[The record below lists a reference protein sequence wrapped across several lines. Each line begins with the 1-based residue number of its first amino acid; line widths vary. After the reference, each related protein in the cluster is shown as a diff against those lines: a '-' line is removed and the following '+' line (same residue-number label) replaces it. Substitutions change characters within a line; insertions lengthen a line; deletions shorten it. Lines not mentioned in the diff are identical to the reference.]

1 MLRVGLKL
9 GCLQV
14 GTLHY
19 CATHAKIKKKKKR
32 KGGWEGRKGTET
44 LILILL
50 ASVTS
55 DKFFG
60 SLGSCY
66 AMYGSANSNI
76 CTIWELVRPTESQS
90 AC

>member
-19 CATHAKIKKKKKR
+19 CATHAKIKKKKKE
-32 KGGWEGRKGTET
+32 GGLGGKERDRDTNPHSSGFCDFGQVLRFSR
-44 LILILL
+44 LL
-50 ASVTS
+50 LCNVW
-55 DKFFG
+55 FCQQQYLHH
-60 SLGSCY
+60 LG
-66 AMYGSANSNI
+66 
-76 CTIWELVRPTESQS
+76 